1 MSVRNV
7 FGQLLSSV
15 GKSLLSLLKK
25 DTTLATPTES
35 AFNNSKVLIWE
46 VLEGPYLRDEFD
58 EDDLHLEG
66 IPIGLDAMLVV
77 MVEEHGGMDTLN
89 FWYDTEEDALE
100 VVKYFKV
107 FTGPLEVT

>member
-1 MSVRNV
+1 MK
-7 FGQLLSSV
+7 LLSV
-15 GKSLLSLLKK
+15 IREVLLKM
-25 DTTLATPTES
+25 TTKKLYTEPTT
-35 AFNNSKVLIWE
+35 NKKVLVWE

-58 EDDLHLEG
+58 EDDLHEGG

-77 MVEEHGGMDTLN
+77 MVEEDGVIATVN

-107 FTGPLEVT
+107 NIGPLEVK

>member
-1 MSVRNV
+1 MAEPLESSMS
-7 FGQLLSSV
+7 
-15 GKSLLSLLKK
+15 K
-25 DTTLATPTES
+25 
-35 AFNNSKVLIWE
+35 SKVLIWE

-66 IPIGLDAMLVV
+66 IPTGLGAMLVV
-77 MVEEHGGMDTLN
+77 MVEEHGGMDTVN

-107 FTGPLEVT
+107 NIGPLEVT

>member
-1 MSVRNV
+1 MAAPLESSMS
-7 FGQLLSSV
+7 
-15 GKSLLSLLKK
+15 K
-25 DTTLATPTES
+25 
-35 AFNNSKVLIWE
+35 SKVLVWE

-58 EDDLHLEG
+58 EDDLHAEG

-77 MVEEHGGMDTLN
+77 MVEEDGVIDTVN

-107 FTGPLEVT
+107 NIGPLEVR

>member
-1 MSVRNV
+1 MS
-7 FGQLLSSV
+7 
-15 GKSLLSLLKK
+15 K
-25 DTTLATPTES
+25 
-35 AFNNSKVLIWE
+35 SKVLVWE

-58 EDDLHLEG
+58 EDDLHAEG

-77 MVEEHGGMDTLN
+77 MVEEDGVIDTVN

-107 FTGPLEVT
+107 NIGPLEVR

>member
-1 MSVRNV
+1 MTT
-7 FGQLLSSV
+7 
-15 GKSLLSLLKK
+15 KK
-25 DTTLATPTES
+25 LYTEPMT
-35 AFNNSKVLIWE
+35 NKKVLVWE

-58 EDDLHLEG
+58 EDDLHEGG

-77 MVEEHGGMDTLN
+77 MVEEDGVIDTVN

-107 FTGPLEVT
+107 NIGPLEVK

>member
-1 MSVRNV
+1 MKILSVIR
-7 FGQLLSSV
+7 GA
-15 GKSLLSLLKK
+15 LLKM
-25 DTTLATPTES
+25 TTKHLYTKPTSE
-35 AFNNSKVLIWE
+35 KLLIWQ

-58 EDDLHLEG
+58 EDDLHEGG

-77 MVEEHGGMDTLN
+77 MVEEDGVINTVN

-107 FTGPLEVT
+107 NIGPLEVK

>member
-1 MSVRNV
+1 MNMNVQSV

-15 GKSLLSLLKK
+15 SKSLWLLLKK
-25 DTTLATPTES
+25 PLVKTVNEGT
-35 AFNNSKVLIWE
+35 VLVWD

-58 EDDLHLEG
+58 EDDLHADG

-77 MVEEHGGMDTLN
+77 LVQEGDEMDTVD

-100 VVKYFKV
+100 VIKFFKAKI
-107 FTGPLEVT
+107 GPLEVK

>member
-1 MSVRNV
+1 MS
-7 FGQLLSSV
+7 
-15 GKSLLSLLKK
+15 K
-25 DTTLATPTES
+25 
-35 AFNNSKVLIWE
+35 SKVLVWE

-58 EDDLHLEG
+58 EDDLHEGG

-77 MVEEHGGMDTLN
+77 MVEEDGVIDTVN

-107 FTGPLEVT
+107 NIGPLEVK

>member
-1 MSVRNV
+1 M
-7 FGQLLSSV
+7 
-15 GKSLLSLLKK
+15 
-25 DTTLATPTES
+25 TTKHTYTKPTT
-35 AFNNSKVLIWE
+35 NKKVLVWE

-58 EDDLHLEG
+58 EDDLHAGG

-77 MVEEHGGMDTLN
+77 MVEEDGVIDTVN

-107 FTGPLEVT
+107 NIGPLEVK

>member
-1 MSVRNV
+1 MKILSVIREV
-7 FGQLLSSV
+7 
-15 GKSLLSLLKK
+15 LLKM
-25 DTTLATPTES
+25 TTKHTYTKPTT
-35 AFNNSKVLIWE
+35 NNKVLVWE

-58 EDDLHLEG
+58 EDDLHEGG

-77 MVEEHGGMDTLN
+77 MVEEDGVIDTVN

-107 FTGPLEVT
+107 NIGPLEVK

>member
-1 MSVRNV
+1 M
-7 FGQLLSSV
+7 
-15 GKSLLSLLKK
+15 
-25 DTTLATPTES
+25 TTKHTYTEPTT
-35 AFNNSKVLIWE
+35 NKKVLVWE

-58 EDDLHLEG
+58 EDDLHEGG

-77 MVEEHGGMDTLN
+77 MVEEDGVIDTVN

-107 FTGPLEVT
+107 NIGPLEVK

>member
-1 MSVRNV
+1 MAAPLESSMS
-7 FGQLLSSV
+7 
-15 GKSLLSLLKK
+15 K
-25 DTTLATPTES
+25 
-35 AFNNSKVLIWE
+35 SKVLVWE

-58 EDDLHLEG
+58 EDDLHEGG

-77 MVEEHGGMDTLN
+77 MVEEDGVIDTVN

-107 FTGPLEVT
+107 NIGPLEVK

>member
-1 MSVRNV
+1 MPLENSV
-7 FGQLLSSV
+7 S
-15 GKSLLSLLKK
+15 KSKIL
-25 DTTLATPTES
+25 
-35 AFNNSKVLIWE
+35 VWE

-58 EDDLHLEG
+58 EDDLHEGG

-77 MVEEHGGMDTLN
+77 MVEEGGVIDTVN

-107 FTGPLEVT
+107 NIGPLEVK

>member
-1 MSVRNV
+1 MPLVKTANE
-7 FGQLLSSV
+7 G
-15 GKSLLSLLKK
+15 
-25 DTTLATPTES
+25 T
-35 AFNNSKVLIWE
+35 VLVWN

-58 EDDLHLEG
+58 EDDLHEEG

-77 MVEEHGGMDTLN
+77 MVEEDGVIDIVN

-107 FTGPLEVT
+107 NIGPLEVK

>member
-1 MSVRNV
+1 MAAPLESSMS
-7 FGQLLSSV
+7 
-15 GKSLLSLLKK
+15 K
-25 DTTLATPTES
+25 
-35 AFNNSKVLIWE
+35 SKVLVWE

-58 EDDLHLEG
+58 EDDLHAGG

-77 MVEEHGGMDTLN
+77 MVEEDGVIDTVN

-107 FTGPLEVT
+107 NIGPLEVK

>member
-1 MSVRNV
+1 MAAPLESSMS
-7 FGQLLSSV
+7 
-15 GKSLLSLLKK
+15 KSKI
-25 DTTLATPTES
+25 
-35 AFNNSKVLIWE
+35 LIWE

-100 VVKYFKV
+100 VVKHFKT
-107 FTGPLEVT
+107 FIGPLEVT

>member
-1 MSVRNV
+1 LVMPLV
-7 FGQLLSSV
+7 
-15 GKSLLSLLKK
+15 K
-25 DTTLATPTES
+25 TTNEGT
-35 AFNNSKVLIWE
+35 VLVWE

-58 EDDLHLEG
+58 EDDLHAGG

-77 MVEEHGGMDTLN
+77 MVEEDGVIDTVN

-107 FTGPLEVT
+107 NIGPLEVK

>member
-1 MSVRNV
+1 MPLENSV
-7 FGQLLSSV
+7 S
-15 GKSLLSLLKK
+15 K
-25 DTTLATPTES
+25 
-35 AFNNSKVLIWE
+35 SKVLVWE

-58 EDDLHLEG
+58 EDDLHEGG

-77 MVEEHGGMDTLN
+77 MVEEDGVIDTVN

-107 FTGPLEVT
+107 NIGPLEVK

>member
-1 MSVRNV
+1 MPLENSV
-7 FGQLLSSV
+7 S
-15 GKSLLSLLKK
+15 K
-25 DTTLATPTES
+25 
-35 AFNNSKVLIWE
+35 SKVLVWE

-58 EDDLHLEG
+58 EDDLHEGG

-77 MVEEHGGMDTLN
+77 MVEEGGVIDTVN

-107 FTGPLEVT
+107 NIGPLEVK

>member
-1 MSVRNV
+1 MAAPLESSMS
-7 FGQLLSSV
+7 
-15 GKSLLSLLKK
+15 K
-25 DTTLATPTES
+25 
-35 AFNNSKVLIWE
+35 SKVLVWE

-58 EDDLHLEG
+58 EDDLHAGG

-77 MVEEHGGMDTLN
+77 MVEEDGVIDTVN

-107 FTGPLEVT
+107 NIGPLEVT

>member
-1 MSVRNV
+1 MAAPLESSMS
-7 FGQLLSSV
+7 
-15 GKSLLSLLKK
+15 K
-25 DTTLATPTES
+25 
-35 AFNNSKVLIWE
+35 SKVLVWQ

-58 EDDLHLEG
+58 EDDLHAGG

-77 MVEEHGGMDTLN
+77 MVEEGGVIDTVN

-107 FTGPLEVT
+107 NIGPLEVK

>member
-1 MSVRNV
+1 MTT
-7 FGQLLSSV
+7 
-15 GKSLLSLLKK
+15 KK
-25 DTTLATPTES
+25 LYTEPTT
-35 AFNNSKVLIWE
+35 NKKVLVWE

-58 EDDLHLEG
+58 EDDLHEGG

-77 MVEEHGGMDTLN
+77 MVEEDGVIDTVN

-107 FTGPLEVT
+107 NIGPLEVK

>member
-1 MSVRNV
+1 MPLENSV
-7 FGQLLSSV
+7 S
-15 GKSLLSLLKK
+15 KSKIL
-25 DTTLATPTES
+25 
-35 AFNNSKVLIWE
+35 VWE

-58 EDDLHLEG
+58 EDDLHEGG

-77 MVEEHGGMDTLN
+77 MVEEGGVIDTVN

-107 FTGPLEVT
+107 NIGPLEVR

>member
-1 MSVRNV
+1 MKILSVIREV
-7 FGQLLSSV
+7 
-15 GKSLLSLLKK
+15 LLKM
-25 DTTLATPTES
+25 TTKHTYIKPTT
-35 AFNNSKVLIWE
+35 NKKVLVWE

-58 EDDLHLEG
+58 EDDLHEGG

-77 MVEEHGGMDTLN
+77 MIEEDGVIDTVN

-107 FTGPLEVT
+107 NIGPLEVK

>member
-1 MSVRNV
+1 M
-7 FGQLLSSV
+7 
-15 GKSLLSLLKK
+15 
-25 DTTLATPTES
+25 ATPKETQVTDDR
-35 AFNNSKVLIWE
+35 VLVWE

-58 EDDLHLEG
+58 EDDLHEGG

-77 MVEEHGGMDTLN
+77 MVEEDGVIDTVN

-107 FTGPLEVT
+107 NIGPLEVK